1 LISMGG
7 SKFGKLAKVATKA
20 DNLFD
25 VVKGS
30 KIVTRANK
38 AIDGTKTFIKSN
50 VGKLLDT
57 PFGFSPQLAGVG
69 GMTMNAGGTT
79 LREVGQ
85 NVKKGFDNLVQAF
98 AKNGDETVH
107 GAGRGGG
114 SAKPNQIHHY
124 ATNKSKTYTPD
135 MEKIA
140 SDYNL
145 DLDGDWNKE
154 LLPHQG
160 RHPNKYHDMV
170 LEEMYK
176 ADAVA
181 QGNREIFLELFEENV
196 KKVIRKNPA
205 MLYKDFWR
213 NFGK

>member
-1 LISMGG
+1 MYRVITGTDPITGEKASRLEAAAWLATDLISMGG

-85 NVKKGFDNLVQAF
+85 NAKKGFDNLVQAF
-98 AKNGDETVH
+98 AKNRDEGNKAYKNSCTKY
-107 GAGRGGG
+107 
-114 SAKPNQIHHY
+114 AKGQVDEVFKNAQ
-124 ATNKSKTYTPD
+124 KS
-135 MEKIA
+135 
-140 SDYNL
+140 NN
-145 DLDGDWNKE
+145 G
-154 LLPHQG
+154 
-160 RHPNKYHDMV
+160 
-170 LEEMYK
+170 
-176 ADAVA
+176 
-181 QGNREIFLELFEENV
+181 
-196 KKVIRKNPA
+196 KVIDPS
-205 MLYKDFWR
+205 
-213 NFGK
+213 GKEK